1 MPPYKLSKRAQAKLL
16 DIYERSYE
24 MFGEYQADAYQAG
37 FEKTFE
43 LLAMFPAIGRHADEI
58 RSGFRRYRYQSH
70 YIFYT
75 LEADLIVIRNI
86 IHTARDLRPGLFD

>member
-1 MPPYKLSKRAQAKLL
+1 
-16 DIYERSYE
+16 
-24 MFGEYQADAYQAG
+24 
-37 FEKTFE
+37 
-43 LLAMFPAIGRHADEI
+43 MFPAIGRHADEI
-58 RSGFRRYRYQSH
+58 RPGFHRYRYQSH

>member
-1 MPPYKLSKRAQAKLL
+1 MPPYRLSKRARAKLL

-43 LLAMFPAIGRHADEI
+43 LLALFPAIGRLADEI
-58 RSGFRRYRYQSH
+58 RPGFRRYRYQSH

-75 LEADLIVIRNI
+75 LEADRIVIRNI
-86 IHTARDLRPGLFD
+86 IHTARDLRPELFD